1 MFELTSGHFM
11 SEAIRLDKHLVAL
24 IKCSRGEAQKYIEGG
39 WVLVD
44 GVVVDQPQ
52 FKILEQKVE
61 LHVDATL
68 TAVLPRTMLLNLP
81 EGFDVSSPIAPLRL
95 IKPETH
101 TQDDRSGI
109 RILKRHFA
117 RLTPTTPIEPGATGL
132 MVFSQD
138 GKIVR
143 KLVEDAKTIEQE
155 YIVDVSGDIEPDGL
169 QKLNG
174 RMKQNGWLL
183 PAAKVSWQSE
193 TRLRFA
199 LKNVHSGQIKFMC
212 ASVGLSV
219 VAMTRL
225 RISRVSMG
233 KLLPGEWRYLP
244 EDLWF

>member
-1 MFELTSGHFM
+1 M
-11 SEAIRLDKHLVAL
+11 SEAMRLDKHLVAL
-24 IKCSRGEAQKYIEGG
+24 IQCSRGEAQKYIEGG

-52 FKILEQKVE
+52 FKVLEQKVE
-61 LHVDATL
+61 LHADATL

-81 EGFDVSSPIAPLRL
+81 EGFDVSTPTAPLQL
-95 IKPETH
+95 ITPQTH
-101 TQDDRSGI
+101 TENDRSGI
-109 RILKRHFA
+109 RVLKRHFA
-117 RLTPTTPIEPGATGL
+117 RLVPTAPIEPGASGL

-143 KLVEDAKTIEQE
+143 KLVEDAKTNEQE
-155 YIVDVSGDIEPDGL
+155 YSVDVSGEIEPDGL
-169 QKLNG
+169 QKLNNK
-174 RMKQNGWLL
+174 MKQNGWLL

-225 RISRVSMG
+225 RIGRVSMG
-233 KLLPGEWRYLP
+233 KLPPGEWRYLP

>member
-225 RISRVSMG
+225 RIGRVSMG

>member
-1 MFELTSGHFM
+1 M

-24 IKCSRGEAQKYIEGG
+24 IQCSRGEAQKYIEGG

-44 GVVVDQPQ
+44 GEVIDQPQ

-61 LHVDATL
+61 LHTDANL

-81 EGFDVSSPIAPLRL
+81 EGFDVSTPAAPLQL
-95 IKPETH
+95 ITPETH
-101 TQDDRSGI
+101 MEDDRSGI
-109 RILKRHFA
+109 RVLKRHFA
-117 RLTPTTPIEPGATGL
+117 RLVPTTPIESGASGL
-132 MVFSQD
+132 MVFSQN

-143 KLVEDAKTIEQE
+143 KLVEDAKTNEQE
-155 YIVDVSGDIEPDGL
+155 YTVDVSGEIELDGL
-169 QKLNG
+169 KKLND

-212 ASVGLSV
+212 ESVGLTV

-225 RISRVSMG
+225 RIGRVSMG
-233 KLLPGEWRYLP
+233 KLAPGEWRYLP

>member
-1 MFELTSGHFM
+1 M

-24 IKCSRGEAQKYIEGG
+24 IQCSRGEAQKYIEGG

-44 GVVVDQPQ
+44 GEVVDQPQ

-61 LHVDATL
+61 LHTDANL

-81 EGFDVSSPIAPLRL
+81 EGFDVSTPAAPLQL
-95 IKPETH
+95 ITPETH
-101 TQDDRSGI
+101 MEDDRSGI
-109 RILKRHFA
+109 RVLKRHFA
-117 RLTPTTPIEPGATGL
+117 RLVPTTPIELGATGL

-143 KLVEDAKTIEQE
+143 KLVEDAKTNEQE
-155 YIVDVSGDIEPDGL
+155 YSVDVSGEIEPDGL
-169 QKLNG
+169 QKLND

-193 TRLRFA
+193 NRLRFA

-212 ASVGLSV
+212 ESVGLTV
-219 VAMTRL
+219 DAMTRL
-225 RISRVSMG
+225 RIGRVSMG